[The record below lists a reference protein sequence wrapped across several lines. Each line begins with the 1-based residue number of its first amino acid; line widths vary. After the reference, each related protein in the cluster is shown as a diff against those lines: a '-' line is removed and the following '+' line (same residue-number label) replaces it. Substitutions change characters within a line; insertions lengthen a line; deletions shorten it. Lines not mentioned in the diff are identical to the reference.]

1 MCLLTYLPAGVQP
14 DTDAL
19 LTGALVNADGHG
31 FAIVA
36 GRRLDRLIVQRG
48 LDGEAVI
55 DAFIAARLQ
64 HPQGPALFHS
74 RLATH
79 GDTTLD
85 NCHPFTLGGDT
96 RTVLAHNGVLPAE
109 DCFCYAPAALDHP
122 MRTSR
127 DA

>member
-1 MCLLTYLPAGVQP
+1 VPADLPAAGVQP